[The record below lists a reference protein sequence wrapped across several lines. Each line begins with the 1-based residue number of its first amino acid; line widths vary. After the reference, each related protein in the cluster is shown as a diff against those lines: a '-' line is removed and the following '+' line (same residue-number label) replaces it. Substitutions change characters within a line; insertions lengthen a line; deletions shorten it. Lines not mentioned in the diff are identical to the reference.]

1 MQIVLNESDIALAIQ
16 EYLKSQ
22 YLIVTDSV
30 DISWEEDEG
39 VRAYADYSRVTTTT
53 PAVAAVPTKK
63 RRSSAEVQA
72 EREAKAK
79 TKVQAETPKKEEPTE
94 QMALMSSDEDQVED
108 EPVGHSTLFPEVA
121 EKAPEEPNSFLD
133 GLEARATHQLFP

>member
-1 MQIVLNESDIALAIQ
+1 MQVVLNQHEVEQAVQA
-16 EYLKSQ
+16 YLKAH
-22 YLIVTDSV
+22 YRIETDQVELEIDGGSV
-30 DISWEEDEG
+30 QAFAE
-39 VRAYADYSRVTTTT
+39 YSKVLPAPTTHS
-53 PAVAAVPTKK
+53 AAPKK

-79 TKVQAETPKKEEPTE
+79 AKAQAEATKQEEPTE
-94 QMALMSSDEDQVED
+94 KVVVEAPVEDQVED
-108 EPVGHSTLFPEVA
+108 EPFGHSALFPEVA

>member
-16 EYLKSQ
+16 EHLKSQ
-22 YLIVTDSV
+22 YLIVTDNV

-53 PAVAAVPTKK
+53 PAVAAATTKK
-63 RRSSAEVQA
+63 RRSSAEVKA

-79 TKVQAETPKKEEPTE
+79 AQTETPKKEEPTE
-94 QMALMSSDEDQVED
+94 QVEVTSPVEDQLED
-108 EPVGHSTLFPEVA
+108 EPLGHSILFPEAA
-121 EKAPEEPNSFLD
+121 EEAPEEPNSFLD
-133 GLEARATHQLFP
+133 GLEARATHKLFP